1 MASNKFLFIISGFV
15 SLSIFFFIL
24 LLSLYLVMSVNKNKV
39 FALKK
44 DNYISISIDV
54 PIVETKKKKIV
65 KSAPE
70 ILPVPAK
77 IETANEPEVDIDNL
91 FDNVWA
97 KKIDTKVK
105 KKKKVNNRRIEE
117 IQKKIKTKTA
127 SSKTTKPSEI
137 NQQTKDIPVKS
148 ISTAN
153 EVNEYLAK
161 IQAIVYQYFYPPE
174 NSQGNSV
181 KAVIKINSLGKMIDF
196 RILNYSANEYLNKEC
211 DKIKSRLI
219 SVVFPISPNNK
230 SESYI
235 VILKSE
241 E

>member
-15 SLSIFFFIL
+15 SLLIFFFIL
-24 LLSLYLVMSVNKNKV
+24 LLSLYLVMSVNKNKI

-44 DNYISISIDV
+44 DTYISISMDI
-54 PIVETKKKKIV
+54 PIIETKKK
-65 KSAPE
+65 E
-70 ILPVPAK
+70 IIKPKQEIINTPTN
-77 IETANEPEVDIDNL
+77 IETSNDSEIDIDNL

-97 KKIDTKVK
+97 KKIDTKK
-105 KKKKVNNRRIEE
+105 EKKKKVSNRRIEE
-117 IQKKIKTKTA
+117 IQKKIKAKTG
-127 SSKTTKPSEI
+127 SNKTSKPNKREI
-137 NQQTKDIPVKS
+137 KESPAKN

-181 KAVIKINSLGKMIDF
+181 KAVININSLGKVIDF

-211 DKIKSRLI
+211 DKIKDRLI
-219 SVVFPISPNNK
+219 SVVFPVNPSNR
-230 SESYI
+230 SENYI